1 MNNVCNLSS
10 LSIQQNNDI
19 ITNELNEST
28 RKTKSELN
36 IPNKVIQQQT
46 TSSYKPSH
54 EVSHKPSHEVSYK
67 PLNKQLHE
75 VSYNGL

>member
-10 LSIQQNNDI
+10 LSIQKNNDV

-36 IPNKVIQQQT
+36 IQNEVIQQQT
-46 TSSYKPSH
+46 TASLSEYKPLH
-54 EVSHKPSHEVSYK
+54 EVSHK